1 MIHIKPFRCG
11 YGGPDGYTCVGAP
24 SLKSMFIG
32 NGLTCDYDMD
42 RSDDWE
48 TSFNSP
54 IGYSKLEQYAEL
66 MAPRHYA
73 SGYVPATPP
82 PPYIWYW
89 TELDTL
95 FPLTPYAQD
104 TDLSDATT
112 EIQFAVA
119 LSDWFDNT
127 YGGGTGGSDAPY
139 HVPGVDASTAR
150 QILNALSHYIE
161 DWRDWH
167 EDSQQPETEPEFY
180 DYAQRYMHPANYIDN
195 YLNLPVK
202 TRGFVTTWKPVPDM
216 NSNDTSDP
224 EAVTVDLTAPEEECR
239 ENYDIDA
246 GGFLDYFRRVYRTK
260 VIARANDGTAPTP
273 YVPLI
278 SRLVCFSDACLEPG
292 VIEPVLPVAQP
303 TPAWPVVTQAE
314 SGLDGAS
321 LAIVNLN
328 QWRNI
333 VNLWLNNTARSLT
346 HIWGLRSLL
355 IKIMQ
360 GTHADTNVFHIDTQD
375 DVLTWDTESP
385 SMPVTVPTFTVHAGS
400 IMVNGASV
408 SASDISVSTGNA
420 DHVYVWLNITLD
432 NCDSATGQ
440 YGSVSAALGT
450 SRATGSNVFS
460 VGIGGI
466 RKLAV
471 ARDNGIP
478 AYYLYQITQERKTV
492 AVDIVRVCKAGVL
505 YRFTS
510 GASPYKVYE
519 VTECPQ

>member
-11 YGGPDGYTCVGAP
+11 YGGTDGYTCLGAP
-24 SLKSMFIG
+24 TLKSMFIG
-32 NGLTCDYDMD
+32 NGLTCDFIMGRTDN
-42 RSDDWE
+42 WE

-54 IGYSKLEQYAEL
+54 IEYSKLEQYAEL
-66 MAPRHYA
+66 MALRHYA
-73 SGYVPATPP
+73 SGTVPPTPP
-82 PPYIWYW
+82 PPYWWYW
-89 TELDTL
+89 TELDSL

-104 TDLSDATT
+104 TDLSNATT

-119 LSDWFDNT
+119 LSLWFDNN

-139 HVPGVDASTAR
+139 HVPGMDASTVR

-167 EDSQQPETEPEFY
+167 EGTQQAETEPEFY
-180 DYAQRYMHPANYIDN
+180 DYAQRYMHPGNYMDN
-195 YLNLPVK
+195 YLNLPVR

-216 NSNDTSDP
+216 NSRDISDS
-224 EAVTVDLTAPEEECR
+224 EVVTVDPTAPEEACR

-260 VIARANDGTAPTP
+260 VIARANDSSPTP
-273 YVPLI
+273 WVSLI
-278 SRLVCFSDACLEPG
+278 SSLVCFNDAYLEPG
-292 VIEPVLPVAQP
+292 VIEPVLPTVQAV
-303 TPAWPVVTQAE
+303 PAWPVVTQTE

-333 VNLWLNNTARSLT
+333 VNLWLNDTARSLM
-346 HIWGLRSLL
+346 HIWGLRSIL

-360 GTHADTNVFHIDTQD
+360 GTHQDTNVFYIDTQD

-385 SMPVTVPTFTVHAGS
+385 SMPVTVPTFTVHPGS
-400 IMVNGASV
+400 ITVNGTSI
-408 SASDISVSTGNA
+408 SASNYQVSTGNS
-420 DHVYVWLNITLD
+420 DHVYIWLNITLD
-432 NCDSATGQ
+432 NCDATTGQ
-440 YGSVSAALGT
+440 YGSVTAALST
-450 SRATGSNVFS
+450 SQATGSNAFS
-460 VGIGGI
+460 IGIGGI
-466 RKLAV
+466 RKIAV

-519 VTECPQ
+519 VTECQ